1 MIGILIFNCTKKSW
15 NCHCFGCL
23 PCPRDTRE
31 HDNLEPFL
39 SESLPQVALFSFWL
53 FDFVLFSWY
62 NLSPQLCVRIQCVAL
77 AHGSSDSCFEVNN
90 MHHATS
96 SFFIHILQKYNS
108 NRRFDLCSYVGDV
121 SWAPYSRYPSTCL
134 HTPDHHNTPPV
145 FPIFGFATVGSPL
158 ILIEGTA
165 NCFKTSTVF
174 ATVSGDG
181 RVTVFDLS
189 TDKYTPVCRLLST
202 ITGIRWKWSSIGW
215 DSTGSFYVSLP
226 VGH

>member
-23 PCPRDTRE
+23 PCPCDTRE

-53 FDFVLFSWY
+53 LDFVLFSWY
-62 NLSPQLCVRIQCVAL
+62 NLSPQLCIRIQCVAL

-121 SWAPYSRYPSTCL
+121 SWAPYSRYPSTCP

-145 FPIFGFATVGSPL
+145 CPIFWFTLRQWDLLWSLLRAPLTVSKLALSLPPCRGMAGSLCLTSPQ
-158 ILIEGTA
+158 
-165 NCFKTSTVF
+165 TST
-174 ATVSGDG
+174 
-181 RVTVFDLS
+181 
-189 TDKYTPVCRLLST
+189 LLSA
-202 ITGIRWKWSSIGW
+202 GYSLLLLESGENDHQLGGKVQE
-215 DSTGSFYVSLP
+215 SFMFHYL
-226 VGH
+226 

>member
-1 MIGILIFNCTKKSW
+1 MIGILVFNCTKKSL
-15 NCHCFGCL
+15 NCQCFGCI

-53 FDFVLFSWY
+53 LHFVLFSWY
-62 NLSPQLCVRIQCVAL
+62 DLSPQLCIRIQCVTL

-90 MHHATS
+90 MHHAPS

-134 HTPDHHNTPPV
+134 HTPDRHNTPPV
-145 FPIFGFATVGSPL
+145 CPIFGFSLRLWDVLWSLLRAPL
-158 ILIEGTA
+158 
-165 NCFKTSTVF
+165 S
-174 ATVSGDG
+174 
-181 RVTVFDLS
+181 
-189 TDKYTPVCRLLST
+189 
-202 ITGIRWKWSSIGW
+202 
-215 DSTGSFYVSLP
+215 
-226 VGH
+226 